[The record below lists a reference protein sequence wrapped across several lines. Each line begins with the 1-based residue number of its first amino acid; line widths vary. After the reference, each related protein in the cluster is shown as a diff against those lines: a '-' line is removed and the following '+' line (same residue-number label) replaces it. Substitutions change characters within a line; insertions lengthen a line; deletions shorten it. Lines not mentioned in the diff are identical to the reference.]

1 MCQVYYVKLTA
12 VQDTLCEESLPIGVI
27 SDKNP
32 VVQPK
37 NSYPICIYIFYRIF
51 GHLAVQ
57 NL

>member
-1 MCQVYYVKLTA
+1 MMLTA

-37 NSYPICIYIFYRIF
+37 NSYPICIYIFTVF
-51 GHLAVQ
+51 LAI
-57 NL
+57 